1 MQFTPQQLTGGPKY
15 AHSVRIGNWS
25 EDLELEEIK
34 LKDFLK
40 KKETGSLLVNAK
52 QKQLEESLQQ
62 VALSEEA
69 DGMLHFGSRVML
81 LNHQSEGFTCANPH
95 DKVPK
100 AETAYALTT
109 GPNSNPCVRNVFTL
123 ERADPNDGFDD
134 DVIHYGQNFR
144 IKMLPFS
151 SIQTDTY
158 MYSELVTALA
168 ASKFSRHQ
176 EVVAYP
182 EANGNTLWQILYP
195 DTQVRFEME
204 GQEVRAGT
212 PCVIRHVHTGSF
224 LASDK
229 IPYNN
234 IFGLEFEIHCHP
246 YYSTNKTQNLASEK
260 KGDITGD
267 YTLRRHGLAN
277 IWTVINGTV
286 RNTAFG
292 ATEKP
297 E

>member
-1 MQFTPQQLTGGPKY
+1 M
-15 AHSVRIGNWS
+15 
-25 EDLELEEIK
+25 ELEEIK

-62 VALSEEA
+62 VQLSDTP
-69 DGMLHFGSRVML
+69 DGLLHFTNKVL
-81 LNHQSEGFTCANPH
+81 LFNHQSEGFMCANPH
-95 DKVPK
+95 DKIHK
-100 AETAYALTT
+100 ADDAFALTT
-109 GPNSNPCVRNVFTL
+109 GPNSNACVRNCFEL

-144 IKMLPFS
+144 IKMMPFS
-151 SIQTDTY
+151 KISSNVY
-158 MYSELVTALA
+158 VHSETVTPLA

-176 EVVAYP
+176 EVVVYP
-182 EANGNTLWQILYP
+182 AKNGQTLWQILYP

-212 PCVIRHVHTGSF
+212 PVVFRHVHTGSF

-229 IPYNN
+229 IQYNN
-234 IFGLEFEIHCHP
+234 IFGLEYEVHCHS
-246 YYSTNKTQNLASEK
+246 YLSTNKTQNLASEK

-267 YTLRRHGLAN
+267 YALRRHGLAN
-277 IWTVINGTV
+277 IWTCL
-286 RNTAFG
+286 TASSF
-292 ATEKP
+292 AAALDETAQP
-297 E
+297 